1 MALDL
6 TGIGN
11 ENEFYTHHYLTVLL
25 ENDLKGLFGAWEER
39 EAKEGVKPPH
49 DRLARLHRDY
59 FALRKEMERLRTA
72 GEILSCQREFFP
84 SLLESLGFLYEPA
97 LKELDSRS
105 LFPVIGEVRRKNG
118 APELWIIE
126 MIAPLAEDPDPLDL
140 PLTTA
145 QYGDA
150 DAARMLLDIPLSDLM
165 TKHVFTQTEPPRWV
179 LILVFSHLVLLD
191 RSKWNERRYLRFDL
205 SEILGR
211 RTPSTLRAT
220 AALLHRE
227 SVCPEEGISLL
238 DTLDESSHKHAF
250 AVSEDL
256 KYSAREA
263 VELLGNE
270 AVFYVRQKRKEGVFG
285 DRGGEAL
292 DAEQL
297 TRECLRYLYRL
308 LFLFYIE
315 ARPELGYAPMNSEEY
330 RTGYSLDALRDLELN
345 LLSEES
351 SRDGYFIHDSL
362 QTLFRLIFEGFNYK
376 QKPGAL
382 AFEEQRPV
390 FRLYPL
396 SSHLFDPARTS
407 LINGVKFR
415 NGVLQ
420 KVIELLSLSR
430 AGNGRHRRGRISYA
444 QLGINQLGAVYEGL
458 LSYTGFFAET
468 DLYEVKKAGEEVNEL
483 EPAFFVNAE
492 DFQQYED
499 SERAY
504 NADGTFKI
512 YPRGTFIYRLAGRNR
527 EKTASYYTPEVL
539 TRCLVKYALKELL
552 KDKTADDILKLTICE
567 LAMGS
572 AAFLNEAINQL
583 AEAYLEKK
591 QKETGEAIGH
601 DDYGREKQ
609 KVKAFLADNNVFG
622 VDLNPVAVELAEV
635 SLWLNAMYVQDDGTP
650 PIIPWFGNQLVCGNS
665 LVGARRQVF
674 DAELL
679 EENRKGKETWLDVVP
694 DRVPVGK
701 SRPPKSVY
709 HFLLP
714 DTGMANYKDKVVRGM
729 AKKETEKIK
738 EWHRDFIRPFNAG
751 EIETL
756 RRLSDAVDKL
766 WQRHAAQ
773 SARIRF
779 QTRSAYKFFGY
790 VDANIYKQSLTT
802 KQKDD
807 LFNRELLSEN
817 IANSSPFRRLK
828 LVMDYWCALWFWP
841 IREADKLPSRDEF
854 LMDLTLILEGSVY
867 ESVPATGE
875 QLSLLPD
882 NRPTQQDLDL
892 TNEFGHVNVDA
903 LCQNIERLAL
913 VRDLTNKYHFHHWE
927 LVFADIFA
935 NHSGFDLNVGN
946 PPWIKIEWNEGGLLG
961 DYDPVF
967 VIRDITAVRLAA
979 MREEAIVKQGIRDE
993 YLNEYVSFEGTQNFL
1008 NAFQNYSILKGSK
1021 ANLYKCFLP
1030 KSWYIGTER
1039 GVSGFLHPE
1048 GVYDDS
1054 NGGVLR
1060 EKIYRRLRYHFQFQ
1074 NELNLFG
1081 DVDHH
1086 VKFSVNIGVVQA
1098 ERTVRFSHVAN
1109 LFSVSTID
1117 ACFLHT
1123 GSNPIGGI
1131 KDDRNNWNLAGH
1143 RDRIII
1149 VSDITL
1155 GLFASLYDDKG
1166 TSALH
1171 ARLPVVHSR
1180 QVVEVLR
1187 KFAAQPKRL
1196 GDIEG
1201 EYFST
1206 VMWDETKSQKEG
1218 TIKRTTYFPN
1228 KAADWILSG
1237 PHFFM
1242 ANPLSKTPRAV
1253 CRLNSDYDPLDLT
1266 TIPDDYLPRTNYVP
1280 ACAEV
1285 VYKNKIPKVRW
1296 KNQTYLVTDLYRIVT
1311 RKRLSIFGERTLI
1324 SSIMPRYA
1332 THIIGCFSI
1341 SFFETTLM
1349 VNTSALYQ
1357 SLLYDFYVKTS
1368 GRSDFLEDS
1377 AKHLPIMSHIGIDF
1391 KMNIRN
1397 LMLNCITKHYTE
1409 LWEEC
1414 WKEAFSQERWTKDDP
1429 RLHNGKFI
1437 NLAPKWQRNCALRT
1451 DYERRQALVEIDV
1464 LAAMALDLTLDE
1476 LCTIYRI
1483 QFPVLR
1489 QNENDTWYD
1498 QNGRIVFTCSK
1509 GLPGV
1514 GFSRSEWN
1522 DIKEMKSGTLS
1533 RTITDDTMPG
1543 GPRERTI
1550 TYTAPFDRCDRE
1562 ADYATAWAAFDK
1574 RGLK

>member
-39 EAKEGVKPPH
+39 EAKKGIKPPH
-49 DRLARLHRDY
+49 EQLARMHRDY

-72 GEILSCQREFFP
+72 GEILACQREIFP
-84 SLLESLGFLYEPA
+84 SLLDSLGYLYEPA
-97 LKELDSRS
+97 LKELDSGS
-105 LFPVIGEVRRKNG
+105 LIPVIGEVRRKNG
-118 APELWIIE
+118 APELWIVE
-126 MIAPLAEDPDPLDL
+126 TAAPLAEDPDPMDL

-150 DAARMLLDIPLSDLM
+150 DAARMLLEIPLSDLM

-179 LILVFSHLVLLD
+179 LILGFSHLILLD

-211 RTPSTLRAT
+211 RAPSTLRAT
-220 AALLHRE
+220 AALLHQE

-270 AVFYVRQKRKEGVFG
+270 AVFYIRQKRKEGVFG

-292 DAEQL
+292 DAAQL

-362 QTLFRLIFEGFNYK
+362 QTLFRLIFEGFNYE
-376 QKPGAL
+376 QKPGVL

-396 SSHLFDPARTS
+396 SSHLFDPARTP

-552 KDKTADDILKLTICE
+552 KDKTAGDILKLTICE

-572 AAFLNEAINQL
+572 AAFLNETINQL

-591 QKETGEAIGH
+591 QKETGETIGH

-665 LVGARRQVF
+665 LVGARRQIF

-694 DRVPVGK
+694 ARVPVGK
-701 SRPPKSVY
+701 PRPPKSVY

-714 DTGMANYKDKVVRGM
+714 DTGMANYTDKVVRGM
-729 AKKETEKIK
+729 ARKETEKIK
-738 EWHRDFIRPFNAG
+738 EWRKDFIRPFNAG

-766 WQRHAAQ
+766 WRRHAAQ
-773 SARIRF
+773 SASIRF

-790 VDANIYKQSLTT
+790 DDGNIYKQSLTT

-817 IANSSPFRRLK
+817 IANSSSFRRLK

-841 IREADKLPSRDEF
+841 IQQADKLPSRDEF

-867 ESVPATGE
+867 ETVPATGE
-875 QLSLLPD
+875 QLSFLPD
-882 NRPTQQDLDL
+882 GLPTQQDLEL

-903 LCQNIERLAL
+903 LCKNIERLAL
-913 VRDLTNKYHFHHWE
+913 VRDLSARHRFHHWE
-927 LVFADIFA
+927 LIFADIFA
-935 NHSGFDLNVGN
+935 DRGGFDLNIGN

-961 DYDPVF
+961 DYDPLF
-967 VIRDITAVRLAA
+967 VIRNISAAQLAEQ
-979 MREEAIVKQGIRDE
+979 REEAITKLNIRDE
-993 YLNEYVSFEGTQNFL
+993 YLNEYVAFEGTQNFL
-1008 NAFQNYSILKGSK
+1008 NAFQNYAILKGTQS
-1021 ANLYKCFLP
+1021 NLYKCFLP
-1030 KSWYIGTER
+1030 QAWHLGTER
-1039 GVSGFLHPE
+1039 GISGFLHPE
-1048 GVYDDS
+1048 GVYDDPK
-1054 NGGVLR
+1054 GGKLR
-1060 EKIYRRLRYHFQFQ
+1060 EEIYQRLRYHFQFH
-1074 NELNLFG
+1074 NELRLFSN
-1081 DVDHH
+1081 VNHER
-1086 VKFSVNIGVVQA
+1086 KFSVNIGVA
-1098 ERTVRFSHVAN
+1098 RPESGICFSHLAN

-1117 ACFLHT
+1117 ACFQHT
-1123 GSNPIGGI
+1123 GSSPVGGI
-1131 KDDRNNWNLAGH
+1131 KDEKNNWNLTGH
-1143 RDRIII
+1143 RDRIIA
-1149 VSDITL
+1149 VDDETL
-1155 GLFASLYDDKG
+1155 GLFAQLYDVKG
-1166 TSALH
+1166 TTPRRAH
-1171 ARLPVVHSR
+1171 LPVIHSR

-1187 KFAAQPKRL
+1187 KFVAEPKRL
-1196 GDIEG
+1196 GSLAG

-1206 VMWDETKSQKEG
+1206 EMWHETNAEKDG
-1218 TIKRTTYFPN
+1218 TIKRSTQF
-1228 KAADWILSG
+1228 ADTPENWILSG
-1237 PHFFM
+1237 PHFYVG
-1242 ANPLSKTPRAV
+1242 NPLSKTPRNI
-1253 CRLNSDYDPLDLT
+1253 CRLLSDYDPLDLT
-1266 TIPDDYLPRTNYVP
+1266 TIPDDYLPRTNYIP
-1280 ACAEV
+1280 TCDEAT
-1285 VYKNKIPKVRW
+1285 YLKRTPKVTW
-1296 KNQTYLVTDLYRIVT
+1296 DEKQPVTDYYRLVLRGMIW
-1311 RKRLSIFGERTLI
+1311 SIAERTLI
-1324 SSIMPRYA
+1324 GSIMPKRSA
-1332 THIIGCFSI
+1332 HINGAQ
-1341 SFFETTLM
+1341 TTAFKDSVTLLKSAFIT
-1349 VNTSALYQ
+1349 TSL
-1357 SLLYDFYVKTS
+1357 V
-1368 GRSDFLEDS
+1368 SDFFVKSTGKSNLHYIWENLPLINVS
-1377 AKHLPIMSHIGIDF
+1377 APGLL
-1391 KMNIRN
+1391 RV
-1397 LMLNCITKHYTE
+1397 LALNCLTTHYAE
-1409 LWEEC
+1409 LWREC
-1414 WKEAFSQERWTKDDP
+1414 WDEAFREVRWTKDDP
-1429 RLHNGKFI
+1429 RLDNGRFT
-1437 NLAPKWQRNCALRT
+1437 NLTQKWQRNCILRT

-1464 LAAMALDLTLDE
+1464 LAAMALSLTLDE
-1476 LCTIYRI
+1476 LCTIYLI

-1489 QNENDTWYD
+1489 QNESDTWYD
-1498 QNGRIVFTCSK
+1498 QNGRIVFRARHPS
-1509 GLPGV
+1509 G
-1514 GFSRSEWN
+1514 GFTRLEWN
-1522 DIKEMKSGTLS
+1522 DFKNMTSGSVS
-1533 RTITDDTMPG
+1533 RTIMDDTHPG
-1543 GPRERTI
+1543 GPQERTI
-1550 TYTAPFDRCDRE
+1550 TYTAPFDRCDRVV
-1562 ADYATAWAAFDK
+1562 DYATAWAAFEE
-1574 RGLK
+1574 RGIR

>member
-6 TGIGN
+6 TGIAN

-25 ENDLKGLFGAWEER
+25 ENDLKGLFTAWEER
-39 EAKEGVKPPH
+39 ETREGVKPPQ
-49 DRLARLHRDY
+49 DQLARHNRNY
-59 FALRKEMERLRTA
+59 FTLRKTMERLRTIE
-72 GEILSCQREFFP
+72 EILPCQREFFP
-84 SLLESLGFLYEPA
+84 TLLESLGYTYEPA
-97 LKELDSRS
+97 LKELDSGA
-105 LFPVIGEVRRKNG
+105 LFPVIGEIRKKDG
-118 APELWIIE
+118 APELWIVE
-126 MIAPLAEDPDPLDL
+126 AAAPLSDDPDPLDL
-140 PLTTA
+140 PLTA
-145 QYGDA
+145 AHYGEA
-150 DAARMLLDIPLSDLM
+150 DAAQMLLEIPLSDLM
-165 TKHVFTQTEPPRWV
+165 TKQVFTQTEPPRWV
-179 LILVFSHLVLLD
+179 LILSISHIILLD

-205 SEILGR
+205 PEILGR
-211 RTPSTLRAT
+211 RAPSTLKAT
-220 AALLHRE
+220 AALLHRQ
-227 SVCPEEGISLL
+227 SICPEDGISLL
-238 DTLDESSHKHAF
+238 DTLDENSHKHAF

-270 AVFYVRQKRKEGVFG
+270 AIFYIRQKRKEGVFG

-292 DAEQL
+292 DADKL

-351 SRDGYFIHDSL
+351 SREGYFINDSL
-362 QTLFRLIFEGFNYK
+362 QTLFPLIFEGFNYERTT
-376 QKPGAL
+376 AVL
-382 AFEEQRPV
+382 TFEEQRPV

-396 SSHLFDPARTS
+396 NCHLFDPARTP
-407 LINGVKFR
+407 LLNGVKFR
-415 NGVLQ
+415 NGILQ

-468 DLYEVKKAGEEVNEL
+468 DLYEVKKAGTEVNEL
-483 EPAFFVNAE
+483 EAAFFVNAE
-492 DFQQYED
+492 DFPQYEE
-499 SERAY
+499 SERVY
-504 NADGTFKI
+504 NTDGTHRI

-552 KDKTADDILKLTICE
+552 KDKTADDILKLTVCE

-583 AEAYLEKK
+583 ADAYLERK
-591 QKETGEAIGH
+591 QKETGETIGH

-635 SLWLNAMYVQDDGTP
+635 SLWLNAIYVGQDGET

-694 DRVPVGK
+694 DRVPLGK
-701 SRPPKSVY
+701 PRPPKSVY

-714 DTGMANYKDKVVRGM
+714 DAGMANYTDRVVRGM
-729 AKKETEKIK
+729 ARKETETIK
-738 EWHRDFIRPFNAG
+738 AWRKDFIRPFNAG

-756 RRLSDAVDKL
+756 QRLSDAVDKL
-766 WQRHAAQ
+766 WHRHVAQ
-773 SARIRF
+773 SAQIRF

-790 VDANIYKQSLTT
+790 DDENIYKQSLTT

-841 IREADKLPSRDEF
+841 IQEAEKLPSRDEF

-867 ESVPATGE
+867 ETVPAAGE

-882 NRPTQQDLDL
+882 NRPTQQDLAL
-892 TNEFGHVNVDA
+892 TNEFGHVNVDS

-913 VRDLTNKYHFHHWE
+913 VRALADKHNFHHWE

-935 NHSGFDLNVGN
+935 DHGGFDLNVGN

-961 DYDPVF
+961 DYDPLF
-967 VIRDITAVRLAA
+967 VIRNTSAPQMANL
-979 MREEAIVKQGIRDE
+979 REKAIEKRSIRGE
-993 YLNEYVSFEGTQNFL
+993 YLNEYIGFQGTQNFL
-1008 NAFQNYSILKGSK
+1008 NAYQNYPVLKGTQS
-1021 ANLYKCFLP
+1021 NLYKCFLP
-1030 KSWYIGTER
+1030 QAWMIGTSQ

-1048 GVYDDS
+1048 GVYDDP
-1054 NGGVLR
+1054 NGGKLR
-1060 EKIYRRLRYHFQFQ
+1060 EEIYRRLQYHFQFV
-1074 NELNLFG
+1074 NVKKLFSEILHWVTYSINVYRKRVDRISFSTMSNLF
-1081 DVDHH
+1081 VP
-1086 VKFSVNIGVVQA
+1086 Q
-1098 ERTVRFSHVAN
+1098 
-1109 LFSVSTID
+1109 TID
-1117 ACFLHT
+1117 ASFLNT
-1123 GSNPIGGI
+1123 GTGKAAGI
-1131 KDDRNNWNLAGH
+1131 KGDAGSWNTTGH
-1143 RDRIII
+1143 KDRIIS
-1149 VSDITL
+1149 VDETAL
-1155 GLFASLYDDKG
+1155 QQFAELYDEHG
-1166 TSALH
+1166 TPILH
-1171 ARLPVVHSR
+1171 ARLPALHTR
-1180 QVVEVLR
+1180 QIADVLK
-1187 KFAAQPKRL
+1187 KFSAQEQRL
-1196 GDIEG
+1196 GDLRS

-1206 VMWDETKSQKEG
+1206 VMFDETNAPKLG
-1218 TIKRTTYFPN
+1218 TIIRATQF
-1228 KAADWILSG
+1228 ADTPGNWILSG
-1237 PHFFM
+1237 PHFYV
-1242 ANPLSKTPRAV
+1242 ANPFYKTPNAV
-1253 CRLNSDYDPLDLT
+1253 CDKHHEYECIDLSEL
-1266 TIPDDYLPRTNYVP
+1266 PDDYLPRTNYVP
-1280 ACAEV
+1280 ACDPAAYREKTPKVTWDQYHSATDYYRV
-1285 VYKNKIPKVRW
+1285 VYRSM
-1296 KNQTYLVTDLYRIVT
+1296 
-1311 RKRLSIFGERTLI
+1311 LSQSGERTLVSAIIPPGTAHINGAQTAAFKDI
-1324 SSIMPRYA
+1324 SALLTSAFIATSLVSDFYIKSTGRSNLHHIWENLPLFDIMPSGKIR
-1332 THIIGCFSI
+1332 I
-1341 SFFETTLM
+1341 
-1349 VNTSALYQ
+1349 
-1357 SLLYDFYVKTS
+1357 LL
-1368 GRSDFLEDS
+1368 
-1377 AKHLPIMSHIGIDF
+1377 
-1391 KMNIRN
+1391 
-1397 LMLNCITKHYTE
+1397 LNCLTNHYTG
-1409 LWEEC
+1409 LWKEC
-1414 WKEAFSQERWTKDDP
+1414 WNEAFRQECWTKSDP
-1429 RLHNGKFI
+1429 RLDKEKFAK
-1437 NLAPKWQRNCALRT
+1437 LTLKWQRNCALRM

-1464 LAAMALDLTLDE
+1464 LAAMALGLTLDE

-1489 QNENDTWYD
+1489 QNENDTWYE

-1514 GFSRSEWN
+1514 GFSRAEWN
-1522 DIKEMKSGTLS
+1522 EIKDVASGTIT
-1533 RTITDDTMPG
+1533 RTIVDDTLPG

-1550 TYTAPFDRCDRE
+1550 TYAAPFDRCDRE
-1562 ADYATAWAAFDK
+1562 ADYATAWAAFEK
-1574 RGLK
+1574 LGMGANRSK